1 MSILNALYSGVS
13 GLTAN
18 GMAMAVIGDNI
29 SNVNTVGF
37 KSSRILF
44 QDMLSQTVLG
54 GQMGR
59 GTSPQTIDKQ
69 MGQGNLQP
77 TGSTTDLALS
87 GEGFFQMRGSSGGQF
102 FSRAGQ
108 FRLDKDGFLVNPNG
122 YVVQGYPESTSGLA
136 TGIGDL
142 RFPSAQS
149 PPKATTGLNLTA
161 NLDAR
166 ATPIAGG
173 FNASNPGG
181 TSNYST
187 GITMYDSLG
196 EAHTVTAYFTKT
208 ADNQWSYN
216 VLANGTEL
224 TAPTPPAALNPVV
237 ASGTLTFGTDGALTA
252 SPQAANNF
260 NFSGAAQGQQVS
272 VNFGTGL
279 TGTTQFA
286 RDNAVNQQTQDGY
299 GSGVLQNLS
308 IDKDGLVAGQFSNGT
323 TRPLA
328 RIAVATFQST
338 AGLEKAGGGLYRET
352 VASGQAL
359 VGRANQGP
367 RGQVNSSSLELSNV
381 DIANEFVNMIT
392 SQRAYQANSKTIT
405 TADSLLGE
413 VINLKRS

>member
-13 GLTAN
+13 GLSAN
-18 GMAMAVIGDNI
+18 GMAIAVIGDNI

-44 QDMLSQTVLG
+44 QDMLSQSVLG

-59 GTSPQTIDKQ
+59 GVSPQTIDKQ

-77 TGSTTDLALS
+77 TGSGTDMALS
-87 GEGFFQMRGSSGGQF
+87 GEGFFMLRSPSGGQF

-108 FRLDKDGFLVNPNG
+108 FRLDKDGTLVNPNG
-122 YVVQGYPESTSGLA
+122 LVVQGYPETTSGL
-136 TGIGDL
+136 TSGIADL
-142 RFPSAQS
+142 RFPSTQS
-149 PPKATTGLNLTA
+149 PPNPTTQMTITA
-161 NLDAR
+161 NLDSREAVK
-166 ATPIAGG
+166 T
-173 FNASNPGG
+173 FNATDPAG

-187 GITMYDSLG
+187 GMTIYDSLG
-196 EAHTVTAYFTKT
+196 QPHDVTVYFNKT

-216 VLANGTEL
+216 VLAKTSEL
-224 TAPTPPAALNPVV
+224 TPATAPATLSPIVAA
-237 ASGTLTFGTDGALTA
+237 GTLTFSTDGRLSA
-252 SPQAANNF
+252 STQTTNSF
-260 NFSGAAQGQQVS
+260 NFVGAAQGQQVRMD
-272 VNFGTGL
+272 FGTGL
-279 TGTTQFA
+279 TGATQFG
-286 RDNAVNQQTQDGY
+286 RQNTVNQQTQDGY
-299 GSGVLQNLS
+299 GSGVLQNLG
-308 IDKDGLVAGQFSNGT
+308 IDKDGLVSGQFSNGT

-338 AGLEKAGGGLYRET
+338 AGLEKAGGGMFRET

-367 RGQVNSSSLELSNV
+367 RGQVNASSLELSNV

-392 SQRAYQANSKTIT
+392 AQRAYQANSKTIT